1 MLKARLSLHLLAAVL
16 FCILTI
22 GMTWPL
28 ILKLN
33 THVTSGQQPAMSVP
47 YLNLWTLAWNHHWL
61 KGETAT
67 YWDAN
72 HFFPH
77 QKTLAYSEPQLGIG
91 LLTFPVV
98 LLGGNTVLAYNLA
111 LLVFFAGAG
120 MAVYALCWWILGIVP
135 EISDTDKGLA
145 SITSGILYAFTPYMF
160 KEIAVIQLLATLFAP
175 LCLLGLHRFFS
186 QKRLLDALLFAVS
199 FLGCWYTCAYYGLF
213 LSVFV
218 ACFMLFFWHRDLLHW
233 RYLLYGFVSV
243 IFLIVCLLPLA
254 AGMLSAKVALSI
266 NFPETLVEGLS
277 SRLMV
282 YLTPPSSSLLYE
294 RILGIA
300 HSDSS
305 LFFGGMLFCL
315 ASVGTS
321 IVFKAKNPKTDSKND
336 SINNQRQTFLHR
348 CVFFY
353 ISMSLFAFIL
363 SLGMKLTPIHAE
375 DLGIYRFIVWLSP
388 YNLLYN
394 FVPGFSSIRSAYRFA
409 IFVVLFLSILAGI
422 GTLWICFRFRSRWRW
437 VLIVSLMSVTI
448 FELWPTPLPLAKVS
462 SKLDELPHIYQQVKK
477 LPSEAVLIEFPQP
490 ISLSERHMEATS
502 RQMYFST
509 FHWRRLINGYSGFV
523 PKAYRELTE
532 LLAKSPAQ
540 MVLPALNAFDTQYV
554 IAHWSEMTEK
564 EKDILQKLESEGN
577 LKPLFQK
584 EKQHTLY
591 HIDNNLHKQL
601 NTEYPHVQHITIYEN
616 SHSRSVT
623 LCFYYQIE
631 KNQALLVTPW
641 KNSVEYEI
649 AWYRHLPFQNSGKPI
664 LVKKGTYSKSKL
676 IHAESNTIAI
686 DMPAPVSG
694 KYYVVI
700 KHHLTSHS
708 TTKNGICEI
717 YPHGFVRFS
726 EEP

>member
-1 MLKARLSLHLLAAVL
+1 MVKVRFSLHLLAAVL

-28 ILKLN
+28 TLKLN

-61 KGETAT
+61 KGETET

-120 MAVYALCWWILGIVP
+120 MAVYALCWWILGIVQ
-135 EISDTDKGLA
+135 EISDTDKCLA

-175 LCLLGLHRFFS
+175 LCFLGLHRFFY
-186 QKRLLDALLFAVS
+186 QKRLRDALLFFLS

-218 ACFMLFFWHRDLLHW
+218 ACFMLFFWHRDLLYW
-233 RYLLYGFVSV
+233 RYLLCGFVSV

-254 AGMLSAKVALSI
+254 TGMLSAKAALSI
-266 NFPETLVEGLS
+266 SFPETLVEGLS
-277 SRLMV
+277 SGLMV

-305 LFFGGMLFCL
+305 LFLGGMLFCL
-315 ASVGTS
+315 ASIGT
-321 IVFKAKNPKTDSKND
+321 VMVVKAKNPQTNSQND
-336 SINNQRQTFLHR
+336 CINNQRQTFRRR
-348 CVFFY
+348 CGFFY
-353 ISMSLFAFIL
+353 IAMSLVAFIL

-409 IFVVLFLSILAGI
+409 IFVALFLSILAGI
-422 GTLWICFRFRSRWRW
+422 GMLWMCFRFRSRWRW
-437 VLIVSLMSVTI
+437 VLIISLMSATI
-448 FELWPTPLPLAKVS
+448 FELWPTPLRLAKVP

-490 ISLSERHMEATS
+490 ISLSEHHMEATS

-509 FHWRRLINGYSGFV
+509 FHWHRLINGYSGFV

-532 LLAKSPAQ
+532 LLAKAPSQ
-540 MVLPALNAFDTQYV
+540 TVLPAINAFDTQYV

-564 EKDILQKLESEGN
+564 EKGILQTLESQGN

-584 EKQHTLY
+584 EKQQTLY
-591 HIDNNLHKQL
+591 HIDNNLYKQL
-601 NTEYPHVQHITIYEN
+601 KTEYPHVQHIAIYEN
-616 SHSRSVT
+616 RHSRSVT

-631 KNQALLVTPW
+631 KNKALLVTPW
-641 KNSVEYEI
+641 KNAVEYEI

-664 LVKKGTYSKSKL
+664 LVKKGIYNKSKL
-676 IHAESNTIAI
+676 IYTESNAI
-686 DMPAPVSG
+686 EIDIPAPVPG

-700 KHHLTSHS
+700 KHHLASHS

-717 YPHGFVRFS
+717 YPHGFVRFREKS
-726 EEP
+726 